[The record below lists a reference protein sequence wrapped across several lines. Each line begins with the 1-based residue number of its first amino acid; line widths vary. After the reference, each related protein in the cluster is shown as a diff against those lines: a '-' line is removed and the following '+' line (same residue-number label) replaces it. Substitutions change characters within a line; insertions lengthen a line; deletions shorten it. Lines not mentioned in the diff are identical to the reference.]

1 MTGNP
6 RTGGPI
12 WMGEDEA
19 AEKVAET
26 VEVADGTG
34 RLRGILDAVRGHR
47 VEDDFSVQWSNARE
61 DFERKLCAKPPL
73 RSEAKAGLV
82 CPPGSVQ
89 AAAYLGSGAG
99 KGAQYLGVRGPIA
112 GRRRAHPPD
121 RLDRP
126 AVPWHD
132 DRCRH
137 S

>member
-1 MTGNP
+1 VTGNP

-73 RSEAKAGLV
+73 RSEAKAGRSRTASAL
-82 CPPGSVQ
+82 
-89 AAAYLGSGAG
+89 AL
-99 KGAQYLGVRGPIA
+99 L
-112 GRRRAHPPD
+112 H
-121 RLDRP
+121 
-126 AVPWHD
+126 
-132 DRCRH
+132 
-137 S
+137 